1 MGGHAAGE
9 VASKIAVDTVLSYF
23 RDQEPLAADASLIDA
38 PLGAQLLSDAVNK
51 ANETILQYADGHS
64 TASGMGTT
72 LVAARFVDG
81 RFTIAHVGD
90 SRIYL
95 LREGALLQLTEDHS
109 LVMEQVRRGIMTVE
123 EAKTLHGATHHY
135 PRARHGRQ
143 QSAGSCRVSRRGRRH
158 PAADHRWRSAPPR
171 RSDRS
176 TTSSPTLRSLQAA
189 CDALIEAALD
199 AGGEDNATCVLIRVK
214 REDGDDPLD
223 QQQLI
228 RSRNPLLHSTVLVC
242 GLAAPEAIMEI
253 KSVGVIGAGT
263 MGNGIAHVFA
273 KCGYEVVLVDVEQRF
288 LDRGLETI
296 RKNLEREV
304 AKEKITA
311 EARDAAIARITPTM
325 DRTRLAACDFIVE
338 AASERFEI
346 KSELFRDLDQL
357 CRPEVIL
364 SSNTSSISITKL
376 AAVTKR
382 PDKVIGMHFFNPV
395 PMMKLVEVIRGLAT
409 SDETYATVKALAE
422 KLEKTPVEVN
432 DAPGFVSNRVLMPLL
447 NEAMYTVMEGVAT
460 PQAVDEVFKLG
471 MAHPMGPLTLA
482 DFIGL
487 DVCLDIMRV
496 MHNGLGDPKYRPCPL
511 LIKMVDAG
519 WLGRKSGRGF
529 YQY

>member
-1 MGGHAAGE
+1 MD
-9 VASKIAVDTVLSYF
+9 I
-23 RDQEPLAADASLIDA
+23 
-38 PLGAQLLSDAVNK
+38 
-51 ANETILQYADGHS
+51 
-64 TASGMGTT
+64 
-72 LVAARFVDG
+72 
-81 RFTIAHVGD
+81 
-90 SRIYL
+90 
-95 LREGALLQLTEDHS
+95 
-109 LVMEQVRRGIMTVE
+109 
-123 EAKTLHGATHHY
+123 
-135 PRARHGRQ
+135 
-143 QSAGSCRVSRRGRRH
+143 
-158 PAADHRWRSAPPR
+158 
-171 RSDRS
+171 
-176 TTSSPTLRSLQAA
+176 
-189 CDALIEAALD
+189 
-199 AGGEDNATCVLIRVK
+199 K
-214 REDGDDPLD
+214 R
-223 QQQLI
+223 
-228 RSRNPLLHSTVLVC
+228 
-242 GLAAPEAIMEI
+242 
-253 KSVGVIGAGT
+253 VGVIGAGT

-273 KCGYEVVLVDVEQRF
+273 KNGYDVVLLDVEQRF
-288 LDRGLETI
+288 LDRCLETI

-304 AKEKITA
+304 AKAKITA
-311 EARDAAIARITPTM
+311 EQRDQALAHITAIT
-325 DRTRLAACDFIVE
+325 DRKRLAACDFIVE

-346 KSELFRDLDQL
+346 KAELFRELDAM

-395 PMMKLVEVIRGLAT
+395 PVMKLVEVIRGLAT
-409 SDETYATVKALAE
+409 SDHTFATVRGLAE
-422 KLEKTPVEVN
+422 KVEKTPVEVN

-447 NEAMYTVMEGVAT
+447 NEAMYAVMEGVAT

-496 MHNGLGDPKYRPCPL
+496 LQAGLGDPKYRPCPL